1 MNNIKKLSI
10 FLKKLRLEHN
20 DQTMGDMASL
30 LGISISYL
38 SSVENG
44 KRTMND
50 EMVSKIGS
58 VYKLDEEQI
67 TKLKYLRDLASD
79 KLNITLDGMDDN
91 TKSTTVKFLS
101 SVDKLSDED
110 LKKIES
116 IIKKNK
122 G

>member
-1 MNNIKKLSI
+1 M
-10 FLKKLRLEHN
+10 KKLRLNNN
-20 DQTMGDMASL
+20 DQTMSDMAHG

-44 KRTMND
+44 KRTMTD
-50 EMVSKIGS
+50 EMIEKISS
-58 VYKLDEEQI
+58 VYHLTNEQ
-67 TKLKYLRDLASD
+67 TTELRYLRDLASD
-79 KLNITLDGMDDN
+79 RLNVTLDGMDDS

-101 SVDKLSDED
+101 SVDKLSAED
-110 LKKIES
+110 LKKIDS

>member
-44 KRTMND
+44 KRTMTD
-50 EMVSKIGS
+50 EMVAKIGS
-58 VYKLDEEQI
+58 TYKLDEEKI
-67 TKLKYLRDLASD
+67 TELKYLRDLASG

>member
-1 MNNIKKLSI
+1 MNNIKKLSV

-20 DQTMGDMASL
+20 DQTMGDMASA
-30 LGISISYL
+30 LGISLSYL

-44 KRTMND
+44 KRTMTD
-50 EMVSKIGS
+50 ELVVKISS
-58 VYKLDEEQI
+58 VYQLHDEQI
-67 TKLKYLRDLASD
+67 SELRYLRDLASD

-101 SVDKLSDED
+101 SVDKLSEED

-116 IIKKNK
+116 IIKKK

>member
-1 MNNIKKLSI
+1 LNNIKKLSI
-10 FLKKLRLEHN
+10 FMKKLRLNNN
-20 DQTMGDMASL
+20 DQTMSDMAHG

-44 KRTMND
+44 KRTMTD
-50 EMVSKIGS
+50 EMIEKISS
-58 VYKLDEEQI
+58 VYHLTNEQ
-67 TKLKYLRDLASD
+67 TTELRYLRDLASD
-79 KLNITLDGMDDN
+79 KLNVTLDGMDDS

-101 SVDKLSDED
+101 SVDKLSAED
-110 LKKIES
+110 LKKIDS